1 MAARKQTGKD
11 AKGAQVPQASAPR
24 MRTFVIMRGNMDNT
38 ADARKFNDIMV
49 VAQFLS
55 LVRGADVHVGKWSI
69 VVTVVDEE
77 GATATVH
84 SDVMR
89 YVDIQKAMSP
99 NDVDRVVEAL
109 VRRMVEAG
117 VEADKVGHGI
127 LRRCLEER
135 YMHYDEWEGQ

>member
-24 MRTFVIMRGNMDNT
+24 MRPFVIMRGNMDNT

-77 GATATVH
+77 G
-84 SDVMR
+84 DLG
-89 YVDIQKAMSP
+89 YYAMSKVP
-99 NDVDRVVEAL
+99 AA
-109 VRRMVEAG
+109 VR
-117 VEADKVGHGI
+117 ADKSI
-127 LRRCLEER
+127 S
-135 YMHYDEWEGQ
+135 